1 MKTYDAVVVGG
12 GPAGLTAAL
21 YLVRAGVST
30 ALVEKAAPGGQVLST
45 AEVEN
50 YPGFPRGIKG
60 WELADLFSAH
70 LDAYP
75 VERLRGD
82 VSGLEV
88 CSEPGGPHR
97 LLLAEGEEP
106 VAARTVIIC
115 SGAHHRALGAPGE
128 DRLTGKGVSY
138 CAVCDGNFYRG
149 RDVAVVGGG
158 NSALEESL
166 YLSRIVNKVYLIH
179 RREGF
184 RGSKVYQ
191 DKIAAMPD
199 KIELLTSHV
208 VDELQGKDNL
218 EALVARHVET
228 GATRVISVEGVFVYV
243 GMVPM
248 NAWLPASLNQ
258 DGGGFV
264 ITDAEMATNLPGIF
278 AAGDIRSKH
287 CRQVSSAVGDGATAA
302 TAALAYLE
310 HLDA

>member
-1 MKTYDAVVVGG
+1 MKTCDAVVVGG

-30 ALVEKAAPGGQVLST
+30 VLVEKAAPGGQVLST

-50 YPGFPRGIKG
+50 YPGFPQGIKG

-88 CSEPGGPHR
+88 CSEPGGTHR
-97 LLLAEGEEP
+97 LLPAEGHEP
-106 VAARTVIIC
+106 VAAKTVIIC

-158 NSALEESL
+158 NSALGESL

-199 KIELLTSHV
+199 KIELVTSHV

-228 GATRVISVEGVFVYV
+228 GATRVIPVEGVFVYV

>member
-30 ALVEKAAPGGQVLST
+30 ALLEKAAPGGQVLST

-50 YPGFPRGIKG
+50 YPGFPQGIKG

-75 VERLRGD
+75 VDRLRGD

-88 CSEPGGPHR
+88 CSEPGGQHR
-97 LLLAEGEEP
+97 LLLTESGEP
-106 VAARTVIIC
+106 VGARTVIVC

-179 RREGF
+179 RRDGF

-199 KIELLTSHV
+199 KIELVTSHV
-208 VDELQGKDNL
+208 VDELRGKDNL
-218 EALVARHVET
+218 EALVARHVDT
-228 GATRVISVEGVFVYV
+228 GATRVIPVEGVFVYV

-248 NAWLPASLNQ
+248 DAWLPASL
-258 DGGGFV
+258 DRDAGGFV
-264 ITDAEMATNLPGIF
+264 KTDAEMATNLPGIF

>member
-1 MKTYDAVVVGG
+1 M
-12 GPAGLTAAL
+12 
-21 YLVRAGVST
+21 
-30 ALVEKAAPGGQVLST
+30 
-45 AEVEN
+45 
-50 YPGFPRGIKG
+50 
-60 WELADLFSAH
+60 
-70 LDAYP
+70 
-75 VERLRGD
+75 
-82 VSGLEV
+82 
-88 CSEPGGPHR
+88 
-97 LLLAEGEEP
+97 
-106 VAARTVIIC
+106 
-115 SGAHHRALGAPGE
+115 
-128 DRLTGKGVSY
+128 
-138 CAVCDGNFYRG
+138 CDGNFYRG

-199 KIELLTSHV
+199 KIELVTSHV

-228 GATRVISVEGVFVYV
+228 GATRVIPVEGVFVYV